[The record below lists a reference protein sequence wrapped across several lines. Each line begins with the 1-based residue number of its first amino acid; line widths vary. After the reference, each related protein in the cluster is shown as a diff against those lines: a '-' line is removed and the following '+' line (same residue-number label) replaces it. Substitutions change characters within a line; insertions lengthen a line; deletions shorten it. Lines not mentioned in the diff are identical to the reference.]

1 MDALMNFGQGVFGG
15 AWPAVWTLVK
25 IVAIVAPLM
34 TAREIVQP
42 LPGNYRAKPIRKVR
56 PVQVASREPI
66 VEQQAVV
73 RKPVA
78 RKPEPAFADGDWQEF

>member
-34 TAREIVQP
+34 PFGQASLAAP
-42 LPGNYRAKPIRKVR
+42 AWAGR
-56 PVQVASREPI
+56 PRLC
-66 VEQQAVV
+66 
-73 RKPVA
+73 
-78 RKPEPAFADGDWQEF
+78 